1 MNLRSEKMSIEKYFC
16 YITQHTVRETKSDV
30 VKKQDHVL
38 IRV

>member
-1 MNLRSEKMSIEKYFC
+1 MSIEKSC